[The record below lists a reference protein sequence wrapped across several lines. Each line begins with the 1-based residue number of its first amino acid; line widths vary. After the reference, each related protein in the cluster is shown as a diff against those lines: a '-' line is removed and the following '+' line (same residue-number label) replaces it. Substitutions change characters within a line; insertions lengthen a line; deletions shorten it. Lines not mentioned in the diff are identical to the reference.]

1 MNTRTVVAIASALV
15 LWLSAGA
22 FAHQGHPHRFMGT
35 LSAVKGSQL
44 EVKTTDGKTLVFV
57 LDGKSVI
64 QQGRARA
71 EVKDLEVGERIVVS
85 ALEVPAGKTMT
96 AITVQ
101 LRAPAPA
108 TKQVAQAPAS
118 K

>member
-1 MNTRTVVAIASALV
+1 MSTPRVVAIASALV
-15 LWLSAGA
+15 LWLSVAA
-22 FAHQGHPHRFMGT
+22 FAHEGHPHRFMGT

-44 EVKTTDGKTLVFV
+44 EVKTTDGKTVVFA

-64 QQGRARA
+64 QQGRDKADL
-71 EVKDLEVGERIVVS
+71 KDLKVGERIVVS

-96 AITVQ
+96 AINVQ
-101 LRAPAPA
+101 LRVPAPA
-108 TKQVAQAPAS
+108 AKQVAQAPAS